1 MDLKRKSPIWVAI
14 LLVFSVLAFYYLF
27 ALLLPFVIGL
37 VLAFICL
44 PAVKAIQK
52 LVKIGAF
59 AKTLFLVGSVS
70 VLVLFTVLLGSYIN
84 NDFKRLENSFRVLSS
99 QNGAKINA
107 AESTA
112 KKYIALFYDVEKL
125 ESKLKLKT
133 DSLNQSTVSDSFGGI
148 DTKAIEDSFSSI
160 SGSFGSNSSD
170 VESKNTSVSTWSI
183 IVMSLSYFVLILFN
197 IEYFESLRKRYV
209 GTKLTSQINTVASDF
224 NQSFVKYFSLRG
236 KIVILLASI
245 YLIAFILL
253 DIPGLI
259 LFTFLIILLSFI
271 PYLQYIVLIP
281 MVIPCL
287 ALSVEGNHSFLFYYG
302 IVVGVF
308 ALASIIEEFV
318 LNPKIM
324 EKNIGIN
331 PVIMVLSIS
340 VWTYIL
346 GLPGLLIG
354 IPLTSLCIIYL
365 KRYVEP
371 LIRVC

>member
-1 MDLKRKSPIWVAI
+1 
-14 LLVFSVLAFYYLF
+14 
-27 ALLLPFVIGL
+27 
-37 VLAFICL
+37 
-44 PAVKAIQK
+44 
-52 LVKIGAF
+52 
-59 AKTLFLVGSVS
+59 
-70 VLVLFTVLLGSYIN
+70 
-84 NDFKRLENSFRVLSS
+84 
-99 QNGAKINA
+99 
-107 AESTA
+107 
-112 KKYIALFYDVEKL
+112 
-125 ESKLKLKT
+125 
-133 DSLNQSTVSDSFGGI
+133 
-148 DTKAIEDSFSSI
+148 
-160 SGSFGSNSSD
+160 
-170 VESKNTSVSTWSI
+170 
-183 IVMSLSYFVLILFN
+183 MSLSYFVLILFN

-271 PYLQYIVLIP
+271 PYLQYIVFIP

-371 LIRVC
+371 LIRVCWKTEPTLRYTIRRETSILFMIYFCFKNVDRYLIHFAVK